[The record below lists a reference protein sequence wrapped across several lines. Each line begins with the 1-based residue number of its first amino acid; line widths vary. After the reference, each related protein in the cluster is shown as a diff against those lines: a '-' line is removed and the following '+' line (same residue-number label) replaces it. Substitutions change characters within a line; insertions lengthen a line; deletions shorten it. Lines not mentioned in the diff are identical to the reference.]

1 MKGGLYVEYERI
13 TIHLRKDIVEDIRKI
28 VEYKNLRDFLIEDK
42 DMYLNLEEFVTGCV
56 CYYLRQLKGT
66 VDLSGINKLNSN
78 EILQNRLHELLE
90 QKRLTQIQLSE
101 QTGIAPSN
109 INNYIKN
116 KNQPSLDHFLK
127 LWITLGCPPLDWL
140 LHRIPKSE

>member
-1 MKGGLYVEYERI
+1 MEYERVV
-13 TIHLRKDIVEDIRKI
+13 IHLRKDIAEDIRKI
-28 VEYKNLRDFLIEDK
+28 VEYKNLK
-42 DMYLNLEEFVTGCV
+42 DLLFEGKGSYVNMEEFVIGCV
-56 CYYLRQLKGT
+56 CYYLRQIKGT
-66 VDLSGINKLNSN
+66 IDLSGISKLNSSKL
-78 EILQNRLHELLE
+78 LQNRLSELLE
-90 QKRLTQIQLSE
+90 QKRMTQVQLSE

-140 LHRIPKSE
+140 LYRIPKSE

>member
-1 MKGGLYVEYERI
+1 MEYERI
-13 TIHLRKDIVEDIRKI
+13 TIHLRKDIAEDIRKI
-28 VEYKNLRDFLIEDK
+28 VEYKNIKDLLFEDK
-42 DMYLNLEEFVTGCV
+42 DSYVNVEEFIVGCV
-56 CYYLRQLKGT
+56 CYYLRQIKGT

-78 EILQNRLHELLE
+78 EILQNRLNELLE
-90 QKRLTQIQLSE
+90 QKRMTQLQLSE

-116 KNQPSLDHFLK
+116 KNQPSLEHFMRI
-127 LWITLGCPPLDWL
+127 WITLGCPPLDWL